1 MGEEKKILE
10 EALRLDPG
18 SRIYLT
24 LAKLYLQE
32 GSFEQARDVLEKGLQ
47 YFPDSLETLSLLS
60 STYKNLGQEDR
71 AREVVG
77 RIWEHLEKCGFFWD
91 FLKSKDSSLIKV
103 GSSLIFL
110 GLQKKDLTLG
120 EILEKGLEF
129 LLEEGKA
136 CYEEEVSNLDFDQE
150 ILTSSLGEVLL
161 SQGEYDK
168 ALDVY
173 TKLLNEAKSEEEKSA
188 FREKI
193 EKIKSLQ
200 EQVSTSIEEVFSPEE
215 EPVLS
220 EETRE
225 VEEEKEVEPPSTPSL
240 EKTEE
245 VEAEEAPEEEGGEE
259 DIVNLLE
266 ELATSL
272 EERGS
277 KA

>member
-1 MGEEKKILE
+1 M
-10 EALRLDPG
+10 
-18 SRIYLT
+18 
-24 LAKLYLQE
+24 
-32 GSFEQARDVLEKGLQ
+32 V
-47 YFPDSLETLSLLS
+47 
-60 STYKNLGQEDR
+60 
-71 AREVVG
+71 
-77 RIWEHLEKCGFFWD
+77 
-91 FLKSKDSSLIKV
+91 
-103 GSSLIFL
+103 
-110 GLQKKDLTLG
+110 
-120 EILEKGLEF
+120 
-129 LLEEGKA
+129 EEGKA

-200 EQVSTSIEEVFSPEE
+200 EQTSTSIEEVFSPEE

-225 VEEEKEVEPPSTPSL
+225 VEEEKEIEPPSTPSL

-245 VEAEEAPEEEGGEE
+245 LEAEEAPEEEGGEE